1 MALVLVLED
10 DTTLRFAF
18 CEAVRDVG
26 LDVISAASI
35 DEATA
40 LLRRFRPDVLLLDLM
55 VGPDCSTD
63 VADYAAVAAPSAA
76 VIYVTGSGL
85 FPRGEIFDMSRNA
98 RLMLRKPVDLEELAD
113 MVRHVLPRTAADLR
127 AAI

>member
-1 MALVLVLED
+1 MALVLILED
-10 DTTLRFAF
+10 DPTLRFAF
-18 CEAVRDVG
+18 CEAVEAAG
-26 LDVISAASI
+26 LDVISAASVG
-35 DEATA
+35 DATA
-40 LLRRFRPDVLLLDLM
+40 LLRRYRPDVLLLDLM

-76 VIYVTGSGL
+76 VIYITGSRL

-98 RLMLRKPVDLEELAD
+98 RLMLRKPVNLEELAD
-113 MVRHVLPRTAADLR
+113 MVQYVVPRTAADLR

>member
-10 DTTLRFAF
+10 DPTLQFAF
-18 CEAVRDVG
+18 CEAVKAVG
-26 LDVISAASI
+26 LDVIAATSI

-55 VGPDCSTD
+55 VGQDCSTD

-76 VIYVTGSGL
+76 VIYITGSGL

-98 RLMLRKPVDLEELAD
+98 RLMLRKPVDLNELAD
-113 MVRHVLPRTAADLR
+113 MVRYVVPRTAEDLR